1 MKAERSSDKRQQI
14 IDAAINLFSEKGYHG
29 ATTALI
35 SKEAGVSQGLL
46 FHYFRDKE
54 DLFTS
59 IVKNKYNMFTGE
71 LERQVGNSKSAVR
84 KLEVAVST
92 FLRLVQRE
100 EKFAKIVIT
109 EVRGGGE
116 NLQEFTG
123 LGSPKI
129 LSIFRELMK
138 EGIEQGVFREVDDEV
153 AATCLFGVLVMNIR
167 GLLQFGDT
175 FSLDETA
182 KKIADIFLKGVAK
195 V

>member
-1 MKAERSSDKRQQI
+1 MKAERSSDKRQRI
-14 IDAAINLFSEKGYHG
+14 IDAAVNLFSEKGYHG

-59 IVKNKYNMFTGE
+59 IVKDKYNTFTGE
-71 LERQVGNSKSAVR
+71 LERRVGNSKNAVR

-92 FLRLVQRE
+92 FLHLVQRE
-100 EKFAKIVIT
+100 KNFAKMVIK
-109 EVRGGGE
+109 EARGGGE
-116 NLQEFTG
+116 NLQELTG

-153 AATCLFGVLVMNIR
+153 AATCLFGALIMNTR
-167 GLLQFGDT
+167 GLLEFGESL
-175 FSLDETA
+175 SLDETA
-182 KKIADIFLKGVAK
+182 KGIVDILLKGIAEV
-195 V
+195 

>member
-1 MKAERSSDKRQQI
+1 MEAERSSDKRQRI
-14 IDAAINLFSEKGYHG
+14 IDAAVNLFSEKGYHG

-46 FHYFRDKE
+46 FHYFRGKE
-54 DLFTS
+54 ELFTS
-59 IVKNKYNMFTGE
+59 IAKDKYNMFTGE
-71 LERQVGNSKSAVR
+71 LERRVGNSKNAVR

-100 EKFAKIVIT
+100 EKFAKIVIK

-116 NLQEFTG
+116 NLQELTG
-123 LGSPKI
+123 LGLPKI
-129 LSIFRELMK
+129 LSIFRKLIK

-153 AATCLFGVLVMNIR
+153 AATCLFGMLIMNTR
-167 GLLQFGDT
+167 GFLEFGDT

-182 KKIADIFLKGVAK
+182 KGIVDILLKGIAK

>member
-1 MKAERSSDKRQQI
+1 MEAERSSDKRQRI
-14 IDAAINLFSEKGYHG
+14 IDAAVNLFSEKGYHG

-59 IVKNKYNMFTGE
+59 IVKDKYNTFTGE
-71 LERQVGNSKSAVR
+71 LERRVGNSKNAVR
-84 KLEVAVST
+84 KLEVTVST
-92 FLRLVQRE
+92 FLHLVQRE
-100 EKFAKIVIT
+100 KKFAKIVIK
-109 EVRGGGE
+109 EARGGGE
-116 NLQEFTG
+116 NLQELTG

-153 AATCLFGVLVMNIR
+153 AATCLFGMLIMNIR
-167 GLLQFGDT
+167 GFLEFGDT

-182 KKIADIFLKGVAK
+182 KGIVDIFLKGIARV
-195 V
+195 